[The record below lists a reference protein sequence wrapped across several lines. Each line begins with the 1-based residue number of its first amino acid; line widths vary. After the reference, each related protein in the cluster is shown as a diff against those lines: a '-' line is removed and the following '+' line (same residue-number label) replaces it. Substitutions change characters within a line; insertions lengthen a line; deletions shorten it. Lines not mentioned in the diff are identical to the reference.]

1 MVHPTVAIAMEI
13 MGLKWP
19 KGMRSWPTKS
29 GFWVLECH
37 YTADPAKDPVR
48 RGRKWFES
56 AVKGYPGG
64 VKGDGW
70 QTEMEI
76 NYGAGGGDRV
86 FPFLSQAMSPVF
98 IDRIEPEWAM
108 QRMNIFAG
116 YDYGTNN
123 PSAFEV
129 MGINERGQLF
139 VLWELYEPCTNVAE
153 HVRRIKQCPYFDR
166 LEYIAADASIFKKD
180 QQTNIGLRSTAE
192 LFSDH
197 GLHLTAARKGQDFTI
212 ALRFKSGYWADPEN
226 PQAFVTEDCMGLK
239 MELRGLTMQSPRS
252 ALVDKYK
259 NRAEKLTQKNNH
271 GWDAVCYGW
280 DQRPERFVDK
290 PVGEQGMSIAEF
302 VKYAESYGKPSSRRN
317 GRGGIVV
324 N

>member
-1 MVHPTVAIAMEI
+1 
-13 MGLKWP
+13 
-19 KGMRSWPTKS
+19 
-29 GFWVLECH
+29 
-37 YTADPAKDPVR
+37 VR

-271 GWDAVCYGW
+271 AWDAVCYGW